1 MSIKDSIKQAVFGI
15 KIIYRDTLGSECWRI
30 QSEKNKIY
38 EEVQSKKNEKRTLER
53 VYI

>member
-1 MSIKDSIKQAVFGI
+1 MLENTK
-15 KIIYRDTLGSECWRI
+15 R
-30 QSEKNKIY
+30 KNKIY